1 MKNLNVIII
10 LIDGGR
16 LDYVLKSDFYKNLKS
31 KFSFISQSITYG
43 PHTIAAM
50 HATFSGCYGVRTGT
64 DSYWSTYNFK
74 KNEFKTLTDYLHDNE
89 YYTLCDV
96 VNKLVIP
103 KKNFDEFL
111 IHDEQKDDLA
121 IRHCKL
127 LEKLKSKNNQG
138 KNFFSFFQFSNIHTG
153 IMNEVLKVYDNFSSN
168 YFNNG
173 ELNKQRYQQLFKKS
187 EIYLKKILEKI
198 NSLELEQNSLILL
211 MSDHGISTGE
221 KVGERAYGAFCYDY
235 TLRTFAYLKFP
246 DMKKSEI
253 GQQVR
258 TIDFMPTIL
267 DILKIDLDDTFQN
280 LDGESLLPILNGESI
295 EEKIAFSE
303 TGNPLHEKRPPQ
315 KPNTF
320 SVRTPKWKLIFNGH
334 NNTKE
339 LYNLELDPSEENNLS
354 GTGIE
359 IEEIL
364 FESLNK
370 IKQKI

>member
-111 IHDEQKDDLA
+111 IHDEQKDDLT

-173 ELNKQRYQQLFKKS
+173 ELNKQRYQQLFNS
-187 EIYLKKILEKI
+187 PLLK
-198 NSLELEQNSLILL
+198 
-211 MSDHGISTGE
+211 
-221 KVGERAYGAFCYDY
+221 
-235 TLRTFAYLKFP
+235 
-246 DMKKSEI
+246 
-253 GQQVR
+253 
-258 TIDFMPTIL
+258 
-267 DILKIDLDDTFQN
+267 
-280 LDGESLLPILNGESI
+280 
-295 EEKIAFSE
+295 
-303 TGNPLHEKRPPQ
+303 
-315 KPNTF
+315 
-320 SVRTPKWKLIFNGH
+320 
-334 NNTKE
+334 
-339 LYNLELDPSEENNLS
+339 
-354 GTGIE
+354 
-359 IEEIL
+359 
-364 FESLNK
+364 
-370 IKQKI
+370 

>member
-1 MKNLNVIII
+1 
-10 LIDGGR
+10 
-16 LDYVLKSDFYKNLKS
+16 
-31 KFSFISQSITYG
+31 
-43 PHTIAAM
+43 
-50 HATFSGCYGVRTGT
+50 
-64 DSYWSTYNFK
+64 
-74 KNEFKTLTDYLHDNE
+74 
-89 YYTLCDV
+89 
-96 VNKLVIP
+96 
-103 KKNFDEFL
+103 
-111 IHDEQKDDLA
+111 
-121 IRHCKL
+121 
-127 LEKLKSKNNQG
+127 
-138 KNFFSFFQFSNIHTG
+138 
-153 IMNEVLKVYDNFSSN
+153 MNEVLKVYDNFSSN

-303 TGNPLHEKRPPQ
+303 TGNPLHEKRPPK